1 MKIDVVLKMLLTREM
16 LGCYRVVTVVAFLVT
31 EWRRS
36 TLLMIQM
43 SKLILFKIILLW
55 VNPNPELQR
64 WFFEGLGDFIPA
76 NWTSSSTAQMH
87 VLPWQLSE
95 GKRDSSFSVSKLMAG
110 GGAKFCFF
118 IEYLLGVKIAS
129 VFLFLQYPAPLA
141 SFLTW
146 AAWLFG
152 CFWKDKERG
161 ENIYHLQKCKWT
173 LSQPLKGDSANFH
186 SYPK

>member
-1 MKIDVVLKMLLTREM
+1 MINKIKKLGWRCSKQVLNPHKSNMKSCLACWKSLLGFYSCQLR
-16 LGCYRVVTVVAFLVT
+16 
-31 EWRRS
+31 
-36 TLLMIQM
+36 
-43 SKLILFKIILLW
+43 
-55 VNPNPELQR
+55 
-64 WFFEGLGDFIPA
+64 
-76 NWTSSSTAQMH
+76 TSSSTAQMH